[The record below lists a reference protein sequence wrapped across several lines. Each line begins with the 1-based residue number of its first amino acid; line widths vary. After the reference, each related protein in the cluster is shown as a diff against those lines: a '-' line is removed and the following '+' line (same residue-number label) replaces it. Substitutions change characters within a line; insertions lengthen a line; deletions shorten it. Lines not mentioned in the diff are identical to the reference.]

1 MAVLISHPSPV
12 TSAADGV
19 PCLVVLITVS
29 SSPYGIGYD
38 MLHKLTNITI
48 EKDSITVTAI
58 EQVNL
63 NAGDTLTLV
72 FNGDIVPMKRAEWDA
87 LIAYRD
93 WRSVDDPRGESQEA
107 GVVLPTPSNRAL
119 VHNAG
124 AEWLR
129 RIHLGL
135 HRLLQRAIFRD

>member
-1 MAVLISHPSPV
+1 MR
-12 TSAADGV
+12 
-19 PCLVVLITVS
+19 
-29 SSPYGIGYD
+29 
-38 MLHKLTNITI
+38 HKLTNVTI
-48 EKDSITVTAI
+48 EKDTITVKAI
-58 EQVNL
+58 EQVTL
-63 NAGDTLTLV
+63 NAGDTLELI
-72 FNGDIVPMKRAEWDA
+72 FNGEIVPMKRTEWDA
-87 LIAYRD
+87 LIAYRE
-93 WRSVDDPRGESQEA
+93 WRSNDDPRGESQEA

>member
-1 MAVLISHPSPV
+1 
-12 TSAADGV
+12 
-19 PCLVVLITVS
+19 
-29 SSPYGIGYD
+29 
-38 MLHKLTNITI
+38 MLHKLTNVTI

-58 EQVNL
+58 EKVTL
-63 NAGDTLTLV
+63 NVGDTLTLT
-72 FNGDIVPMKRAEWDA
+72 FNGEIVPMKRTEWDA
-87 LIAYRD
+87 LIAYRE
-93 WRSVDDPRGESQEA
+93 WRSNDDPRGESQEA

-119 VHNAG
+119 VHHAG